1 MLICFVVCGF
11 EYLTCCAVLPN
22 IVAMLLYKVVKLV
35 VVCDLVASLGKRM
48 VATFFT
54 FAKNILA

>member
-22 IVAMLLYKVVKLV
+22 IVVMLYIIVELV